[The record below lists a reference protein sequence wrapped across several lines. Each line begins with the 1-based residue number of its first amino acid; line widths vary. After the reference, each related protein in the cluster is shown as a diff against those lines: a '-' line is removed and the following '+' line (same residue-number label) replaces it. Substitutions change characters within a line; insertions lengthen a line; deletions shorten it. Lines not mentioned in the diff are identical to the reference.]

1 MHWKN
6 ILKIKAKKK
15 ILRTRI
21 DNSNLRLRGD
31 NMGKLSILRGNSGSG
46 KSTIAKAL
54 QNKFGQNTML
64 ISQDEIRR
72 ILLKTFMILF

>member
-1 MHWKN
+1 M
-6 ILKIKAKKK
+6 KIKAKKK

-21 DNSNLRLRGD
+21 DNANLRLRGD

-46 KSTIAKAL
+46 KSTIAKEL

>member
-1 MHWKN
+1 
-6 ILKIKAKKK
+6 
-15 ILRTRI
+15 
-21 DNSNLRLRGD
+21 
-31 NMGKLSILRGNSGSG
+31 MGKLSILRGNSGSG